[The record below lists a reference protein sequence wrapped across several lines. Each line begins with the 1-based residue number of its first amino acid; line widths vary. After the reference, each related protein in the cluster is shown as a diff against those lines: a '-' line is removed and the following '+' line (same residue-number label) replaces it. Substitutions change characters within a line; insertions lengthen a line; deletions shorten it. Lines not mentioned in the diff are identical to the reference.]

1 MNKRMMVQSVA
12 AAEGHDPRHVG
23 LIATDAA
30 GETVE
35 LVFPTPEIP
44 GVVSGLLRAAML
56 AAERLPPEELAAQL
70 AQYLQSSMQ
79 NRPRAVDLAITPDQD
94 MLLVNVLS
102 GTLFFELPNSVSEP
116 LKQGRP
122 LRVVGA
128 PGR

>member
-56 AAERLPPEELAAQL
+56 AAGGAGGPVGPIPAIKHAEPP
-70 AQYLQSSMQ
+70 
-79 NRPRAVDLAITPDQD
+79 
-94 MLLVNVLS
+94 
-102 GTLFFELPNSVSEP
+102 
-116 LKQGRP
+116 
-122 LRVVGA
+122 